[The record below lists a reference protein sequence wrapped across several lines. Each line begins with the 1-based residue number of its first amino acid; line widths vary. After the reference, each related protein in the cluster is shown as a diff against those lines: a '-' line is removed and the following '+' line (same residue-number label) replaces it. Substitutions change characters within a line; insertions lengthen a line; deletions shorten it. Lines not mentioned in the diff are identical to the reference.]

1 MALDGA
7 VLQSVGRA
15 EGSCPPS
22 KGLTEWPR
30 RPWTRGGLC
39 FKIETEHCD
48 GVWGK
53 LTEFDVAPRQPGHW
67 ASKLRSLHTQV
78 YVKEVS

>member
-1 MALDGA
+1 M
-7 VLQSVGRA
+7 GRA

-22 KGLTEWPR
+22 KGLTEWSR

-39 FKIETEHCD
+39 FKIETEHCE

-53 LTEFDVAPRQPGHW
+53 LTEFDVAY
-67 ASKLRSLHTQV
+67 T
-78 YVKEVS
+78 